1 MRCTKHRY
9 VARKAVISSLITAM
23 ILMGVVAAKAATP
36 NLCDSIDSRISLELR
51 PAYNIVKHY
60 AFRDTESGKPLNSS
74 LSLHARYAFSLN
86 PNSKIGELYPKTY
99 QGIGLAAYTFWNH
112 RQIGTPIALYIFQG
126 AHIAD
131 IGKSL
136 SIGYEWNFGASFGW
150 QRSDA
155 IASPCNIYISVAI
168 PLSWHVTPHWEL
180 SLTPDFTHF
189 SDGDT
194 LFPNSGVDMFGLRL
208 GATYHFGST
217 VSHKSARGYLAA
229 SERLSTLSTAQRMTY
244 DIILYGGWR
253 ADRFF
258 EDGSFYIIN
267 KPLPLGGL
275 HFQPLYHLNDHFSLG
290 AALDIQIDSSLNL
303 YGATKNE
310 QGEVTDYLRPSLWQ
324 QTEVGISLHGEI
336 RAPIFA
342 VGAGFGINL
351 FKHGYDMSRF
361 YTLFTLKTFLTQRLF
376 LYIGYRYNSTQYT
389 HNMMYGLGLRF

>member
-1 MRCTKHRY
+1 
-9 VARKAVISSLITAM
+9 
-23 ILMGVVAAKAATP
+23 
-36 NLCDSIDSRISLELR
+36 
-51 PAYNIVKHY
+51 
-60 AFRDTESGKPLNSS
+60 
-74 LSLHARYAFSLN
+74 
-86 PNSKIGELYPKTY
+86 
-99 QGIGLAAYTFWNH
+99 
-112 RQIGTPIALYIFQG
+112 
-126 AHIAD
+126 
-131 IGKSL
+131 
-136 SIGYEWNFGASFGW
+136 
-150 QRSDA
+150 
-155 IASPCNIYISVAI
+155 
-168 PLSWHVTPHWEL
+168 
-180 SLTPDFTHF
+180 
-189 SDGDT
+189 
-194 LFPNSGVDMFGLRL
+194 
-208 GATYHFGST
+208 
-217 VSHKSARGYLAA
+217 
-229 SERLSTLSTAQRMTY
+229 MTY

-310 QGEVTDYLRPSLWQ
+310 QGEVTDYLRPPLWQ
-324 QTEVGISLHGEI
+324 QTEVGISLRGEI

-389 HNMMYGLGLRF
+389 HNLMYGLGLRF